1 MHWKTYRRLEALDEH
16 LQNQW
21 AVGIMGWMG
30 RLEQGR
36 R

>member
-1 MHWKTYRRLEALDEH
+1 LDEH